1 MISFFA
7 ALKMTKEILMAA
19 QSVILPLPS
28 DHARFIVLRLKDLT
42 IAELKQQISALLLT
56 RDRLITQHPD
66 AQIKTALAFGP
77 ELWPKLH
84 AQMPEGFKQLDPQ
97 QGAFN
102 MPVVPADVF
111 IHIASARADLCFAMS
126 QSFFAGIQDKVE
138 VLDERACFRQF
149 DGRDLTGF
157 IDGTENP
164 QFPDDRAEATLLPES
179 AGIFQEGSFIFAQR
193 YVHDLA
199 KWQQLKVDAQEH
211 VMGRTKLESIEL
223 DDETKPENAHVART
237 VVEDDEGEEMEILR
251 HSLPYGDGK
260 GEQGL
265 FFVAYTKNLSI
276 IDAML
281 KRMFG
286 TAGDGIHDRLL
297 HFTTAVDGAYY
308 FAPSDALLEQI
319 LED

>member
-1 MISFFA
+1 
-7 ALKMTKEILMAA
+7 MTA

-42 IAELKQQISALLLT
+42 ILELKQQIDALLST
-56 RDRLITQHPD
+56 RDRLISQHPNG
-66 AQIKTALAFGP
+66 QIKTAIAFGP
-77 ELWPKLH
+77 ELWAKLY
-84 AQMPEGFKQLDPQ
+84 AETPTGFKQLNPE

-126 QSFFAGIQDKVE
+126 QAFFAGIQDKVE

-164 QFPDDRAEATLLPES
+164 QFPEDRAEATLIPDS
-179 AGIFQEGSFIFAQR
+179 AGVFADGSFIFAQR

-199 KWQQLKVDAQEH
+199 KWHQLKVDAQEH
-211 VMGRTKLESIEL
+211 VIGRTKLESIEL
-223 DDETKPENAHVART
+223 DDDVKPENAHVART
-237 VVEDDEGEEMEILR
+237 VVEDDAGEEMEILR

-265 FFVAYTKNLSI
+265 FFVAYTNNLNI
-276 IDAML
+276 IDEML

-286 TAGDGIHDRLL
+286 TTGDGIHDRLL

-308 FAPSDALLEQI
+308 FAPSDELLAEI
-319 LED
+319 LEV